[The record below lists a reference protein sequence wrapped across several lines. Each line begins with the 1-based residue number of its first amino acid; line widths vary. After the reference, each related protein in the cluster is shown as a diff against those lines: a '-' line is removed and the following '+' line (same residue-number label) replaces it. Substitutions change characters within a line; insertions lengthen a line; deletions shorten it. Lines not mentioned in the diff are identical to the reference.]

1 MKKFES
7 SEDYLER
14 ILMLS
19 KKIKN
24 VRSIDIVNDMKYSK
38 PSVSIAMKK
47 LKDKGLILI
56 DNKGYITL
64 TLEGEQIANNM
75 YERHNI
81 LTKMLI
87 SLGVSEEQAL
97 EDACK
102 IEHDLSEETFLA
114 IKKHFEQK

>member
-1 MKKFES
+1 MKRFES

-47 LKDKGLILI
+47 LKEKGLISI

-64 TLEGEQIANNM
+64 TSEGEAIASNM
-75 YERHNI
+75 YERHSI

-87 SLGVSEEQAL
+87 SLGVSETQAL

-102 IEHDLSEETFLA
+102 IEHDLSEESFLA
-114 IKKHFEQK
+114 IKKHFEQI